1 MLVNKQIDVSETVK
15 QASTH
20 AGDDCSIEAYR
31 EFLRRKASISKDYGI
46 PFTATDVH
54 PSLKPHQRDTVLWAC
69 RGGRRAIFAAFGL
82 GKTRIQLEIL
92 RLILS
97 AHDGFGLIVVPL
109 GVRQEFQR
117 EADALGTP
125 IRFIRRFEET
135 GQAELDGAVQ
145 PRIFTTNY
153 ETIRDEKLD
162 PAKFTVT
169 SLDEAAVLRSFGGT
183 LTYRVFLDKF
193 AGVKYRFIAT
203 ATPDP
208 NEYIELLAYA
218 AYLGVMDVSAAK
230 TRWFKRDSTKADH
243 LTLQPHRA
251 DDFWLWVSSWGL
263 FLQRPSDLG
272 YSDEGYDLPEMKVI
286 YHMVK
291 STATPAENRERDG
304 QAKLFRDALGGVSD
318 AAREK
323 RDSLPQR
330 LDKMKEILK
339 SNPGEH
345 FVIWHDLEAE
355 RRSIEK
361 AVPEAVAVYGNQEM
375 EEREQSI
382 IAFSDGKLPYLASK
396 PVMLGAGCNFQR
408 HCARAIFLGIGF
420 KFYQWI
426 QAVHRIYRF
435 LQDRPVEVHL
445 IYAESERGV
454 LQNLK
459 SKWKRYEERGKRM
472 SEIIKQYG
480 LSQQAMIQTLVRQM
494 GAQRVEVC
502 GEKWKLVNND
512 CVEEIQSMADNGV
525 HLILTS
531 VPFSTQY
538 EYSPSYNDFGH
549 TESNDHFFQQMDFLT
564 PHLLRVLQPGRI
576 AAIHVKDRIV
586 PGGLTGLGFQVV
598 YPFHCDC
605 IRHYIRHGFG
615 FLGMKTIV
623 TDVVRENN
631 QTYRL
636 GWTEECK
643 DGSKMGVGMP
653 EYLLLFRKPPTD
665 NSNAYA
671 DTPVV
676 KLKRKYTRSR
686 WQIDAHGFS
695 RSAGN
700 RLLNPE
706 EISALPHDVIFRLF
720 SEYSLRNVYDYE
732 YHVRLGEVLEEK
744 QRLPVTFMLL
754 QPQSWHPDVWT
765 DIMRARTLNMTQSR
779 KGKTMHLCP
788 MQFDIAERV
797 IRQFSMEGEIVF
809 DPFAGLGTVPM
820 IAVKLGRAGLGIE
833 LSIPYF
839 LDSCAY
845 LESAAREI
853 RTPSLFDVVDTNAP
867 ALAHRELA

>member
-1 MLVNKQIDVSETVK
+1 MLVNKKLQVEETVK
-15 QASTH
+15 QAVES
-20 AGDDCSIEAYR
+20 DRSDYSLEAYH
-31 EFLRRKASISKDYGI
+31 EFLRAKATLSRDYGMAFE
-46 PFTATDVH
+46 PADVH
-54 PSLKPHQRDTVLWAC
+54 PSLKPHQRDIVLWAV

-97 AHDGFGLIVVPL
+97 REKGFGLIVVPL
-109 GVRQEFQR
+109 SVRMEFER
-117 EADALGTP
+117 EAQALGIP

-135 GQAELDGAVQ
+135 ADVDLFIETQ
-145 PRIFTTNY
+145 PRIFITNY
-153 ETIRDEKLD
+153 ETVRDEKLD
-162 PAKFTVT
+162 PSRFAVT

-218 AYLGVMDVSAAK
+218 AYLGIMDVSAAK

-243 LTLQPHRA
+243 LTLHPHRA

-263 FLQRPSDLG
+263 FLQKPSDLG
-272 YSDEGYDLPEMKVI
+272 HSDEGYDLPELKVI
-286 YHMVK
+286 YHEVQC
-291 STATPAENRERDG
+291 TAPPATARERDG
-304 QAKLFRDALGGVSD
+304 QQKMFRDALQGVTD

-330 LDKMKEILK
+330 LAKMREIIK
-339 SNPGEH
+339 AQPFEH
-345 FVIWHDLEAE
+345 FLIWHDLEAE
-355 RRSIEK
+355 RHAIE
-361 AVPEAVAVYGNQEM
+361 EAIPDSVSVYGTQDEYEQEQAM
-375 EEREQSI
+375 MK
-382 IAFSDGKLPYLASK
+382 FSDGEIQYLAGK

-408 HCARAIFLGIGF
+408 HCSRSVFLGIGF

-435 LQDRPVEVHL
+435 LQDRPVEVHV
-445 IYAESERGV
+445 IYADSERGV

-459 SKWKRYEERGKRM
+459 SKWKRYDERGKHM

-480 LSQQAMIQTLVRQM
+480 LSQQNMIQTLCRQM
-494 GAQRVEVC
+494 GCQRVEVF
-502 GEKWKLVNND
+502 GERWKLVNND
-512 CVEEIQSMADNGV
+512 SVEEVHGLAENSV

-531 VPFSTQY
+531 IPFSTQY

-549 TESNDHFFQQMDFLT
+549 TESNDHFFKQMDFLT
-564 PHLLRVLQPGRI
+564 PNLLRVLQPGRV
-576 AAIHVKDRIV
+576 AAIHVKDRII
-586 PGGLTGLGFQVV
+586 PGGLTGLGFQTV
-598 YPFHCDC
+598 YPFHCDA
-605 IRHYIRHGFG
+605 IRHFTRHGFG
-615 FLGMKTIV
+615 YMGMKTIV

-636 GWTEECK
+636 GWTEQCK
-643 DGSKMGVGMP
+643 DGTKMGVGMP

-665 NSNAYA
+665 NSRAYA

-686 WQIDAHGFS
+686 WQIDAHGFE

-700 RLLNPE
+700 RLLTPE
-706 EISALPHDVIFRLF
+706 EITALPHDAIFRLF
-720 SEYSLRNVYDYE
+720 RDYSLENLYDYE
-732 YHVRLGEVLEEK
+732 YHVRLGEILEQK

-765 DIMRARTLNMTQSR
+765 DIMRARTLNMIQKR
-779 KGKTMHLCP
+779 KGLTMHLCP

-797 IRQFSMEGEIVF
+797 IRQYTMEGETVF
-809 DPFAGLGTVPM
+809 DPFSGLGTVPM
-820 IAVKLGRAGLGIE
+820 VAVQLDRKGFGIE
-833 LSIPYF
+833 LSVPYF
-839 LDSCAY
+839 QDSCAY
-845 LESAAREI
+845 VESAARTV
-853 RTPSLFDVVDTNAP
+853 RSPSLFDVLGTGGRDEDLRSV
-867 ALAHRELA
+867 